1 MNRSR
6 LHSLRNIAVALLAC
20 AGFASCSQDELAEK
34 DTSLPAGKY
43 PLELT
48 ASIGEAVAAPAT
60 RGTVHGQWPYN
71 GNIVLHYAR
80 SRQYPDEDNI
90 NWGNR
95 FICNIDANGTVNI
108 TDGFYDSTP
117 YWENSKETIYIYTGT
132 NPLDF
137 GTGRSSWTV
146 EADQSDEGTVN
157 ITDGFYD
164 STPYWEN
171 SKETIYI
178 YTGTNPLDFGTGRS
192 SWTVEADQSDEGKLN
207 ESDYLV
213 AYEAF
218 AFQKDYTYTLRFRHL
233 TSKITVNLKQSD
245 YLKAQDPDSVKVT
258 LNTKKEQWYIE
269 GSFKGEPKEIWLEAA
284 AEEEEEELEQTEEI
298 TPYKNPNQTD
308 AGIYATYE
316 AVLIPQQITGT
327 DKTIQVKVGDAIY
340 NYEIKCDNGKFSGGE
355 NWIYNL
361 TVKENKLDVSIDY
374 TENIIGWGEND
385 KTGSGE
391 VELP

>member
-1 MNRSR
+1 M
-6 LHSLRNIAVALLAC
+6 ALLAC

-48 ASIGEAVAAPAT
+48 ASIGEAIAAPAT
-60 RGTVHGQWPYN
+60 RGTAHGTWPYK
-71 GNIVLHYAR
+71 GSLKIV
-80 SRQYPDEDNI
+80 SIDQDEDKI
-90 NWGNR
+90 NWNLV
-95 FICNIDANGTVNI
+95 NENYYYSVSADGTVELHN
-108 TDGFYDSTP
+108 TER
-117 YWENSKETIYIYTGT
+117 YWKKSDERLHIFAGARILGMEGVRWSVRPDQSN
-132 NPLDF
+132 
-137 GTGRSSWTV
+137 
-146 EADQSDEGTVN
+146 EAD
-157 ITDGFYD
+157 
-164 STPYWEN
+164 
-171 SKETIYI
+171 
-178 YTGTNPLDFGTGRS
+178 
-192 SWTVEADQSDEGKLN
+192 LN
-207 ESDYLV
+207 ASDYLT
-213 AYEAF
+213 AYGILNFHE
-218 AFQKDYTYTLRFRHL
+218 KEHTLEFRHL

-284 AEEEEEELEQTEEI
+284 AEEEELEQTEEI

>member
-1 MNRSR
+1 M
-6 LHSLRNIAVALLAC
+6 ALLAC

-48 ASIGEAVAAPAT
+48 ASIGEAIAAPAT
-60 RGTVHGQWPYN
+60 RGTAHGTWPYK
-71 GNIVLHYAR
+71 GSLKIV
-80 SRQYPDEDNI
+80 SIDQDEDKI
-90 NWGNR
+90 NWNLV
-95 FICNIDANGTVNI
+95 NENYYYSVSADGTVELHN
-108 TDGFYDSTP
+108 TER
-117 YWENSKETIYIYTGT
+117 YWKKSDERLHIFAGARILGMEGVRWSVRPDQSN
-132 NPLDF
+132 
-137 GTGRSSWTV
+137 
-146 EADQSDEGTVN
+146 EAD
-157 ITDGFYD
+157 
-164 STPYWEN
+164 
-171 SKETIYI
+171 
-178 YTGTNPLDFGTGRS
+178 
-192 SWTVEADQSDEGKLN
+192 LN
-207 ESDYLV
+207 ASDYLT
-213 AYEAF
+213 AYGILNFHE
-218 AFQKDYTYTLRFRHL
+218 KEHTLEFRHL

-284 AEEEEEELEQTEEI
+284 AEEEEEEELEQTEEI

>member
-1 MNRSR
+1 M
-6 LHSLRNIAVALLAC
+6 AVLLAC
-20 AGFASCSQDELAEK
+20 VGFASCSQDDLAEK

-48 ASIGEAVAAPAT
+48 ASIGEAIAAPAT
-60 RGTVHGQWPYN
+60 RGTAHGTWPYK
-71 GNIVLHYAR
+71 GSLKIV
-80 SRQYPDEDNI
+80 SIDQDEDKI
-90 NWGNR
+90 NWNLV
-95 FICNIDANGTVNI
+95 NENYYYSVSADGTVELHN
-108 TDGFYDSTP
+108 TER
-117 YWENSKETIYIYTGT
+117 YWKKSDERLHIFAGARILGMEGVRWSVRPDQSN
-132 NPLDF
+132 
-137 GTGRSSWTV
+137 
-146 EADQSDEGTVN
+146 EAD
-157 ITDGFYD
+157 
-164 STPYWEN
+164 
-171 SKETIYI
+171 
-178 YTGTNPLDFGTGRS
+178 
-192 SWTVEADQSDEGKLN
+192 LN
-207 ESDYLV
+207 ASDYLT
-213 AYEAF
+213 AYGILNFHE
-218 AFQKDYTYTLRFRHL
+218 KEHTLEFRHL
-233 TSKITVNLKQSD
+233 TSKITVNHKQSD

>member
-146 EADQSDEGTVN
+146 EADQSDEG
-157 ITDGFYD
+157 
-164 STPYWEN
+164 
-171 SKETIYI
+171 
-178 YTGTNPLDFGTGRS
+178 
-192 SWTVEADQSDEGKLN
+192 KLN

-245 YLKAQDPDSVKVT
+245 YLKAQDPDDVKVT
-258 LNTKKEQWYIE
+258 LATKNEQWYIE
-269 GSFKGEPKEIWLEAA
+269 GSFKGQPKEITMVGEGDKSRA
-284 AEEEEEELEQTEEI
+284 QEI
-298 TPYKNPNQTD
+298 IPYKNPNQTD

-316 AVLIPQQITGT
+316 AVLIPQQITDTG
-327 DKTIQVKVGDAIY
+327 KIIQIKVGDAIY
-340 NYEIKCDNGKFSGGE
+340 NYTIVCPNEKFSGGE
-355 NWIYNL
+355 NWIYNI
-361 TVKENKLDVSIDY
+361 TVKENELEVSIDY
-374 TENIIGWGEND
+374 KENIGWGTNGN
-385 KTGSGE
+385 TGSGE

>member
-1 MNRSR
+1 M
-6 LHSLRNIAVALLAC
+6 ALLAC

-48 ASIGEAVAAPAT
+48 ASIGEAIAAPAT
-60 RGTVHGQWPYN
+60 RGTAHGTWPYK
-71 GNIVLHYAR
+71 GSLKIV
-80 SRQYPDEDNI
+80 SIDQDEDKI
-90 NWGNR
+90 NWNLV
-95 FICNIDANGTVNI
+95 NENYYYSVSADGTVELHN
-108 TDGFYDSTP
+108 TER
-117 YWENSKETIYIYTGT
+117 YWKKSDERLHIFAGARILGMEGVRWSVRPDQSN
-132 NPLDF
+132 
-137 GTGRSSWTV
+137 
-146 EADQSDEGTVN
+146 EAD
-157 ITDGFYD
+157 
-164 STPYWEN
+164 
-171 SKETIYI
+171 
-178 YTGTNPLDFGTGRS
+178 
-192 SWTVEADQSDEGKLN
+192 LN
-207 ESDYLV
+207 ASDYLT
-213 AYEAF
+213 AYGILNFHE
-218 AFQKDYTYTLRFRHL
+218 KEHTLEFRHL

>member
-1 MNRSR
+1 M
-6 LHSLRNIAVALLAC
+6 AVLLAC
-20 AGFASCSQDELAEK
+20 VGFASCSQDDLAEK

-48 ASIGEAVAAPAT
+48 ASIGEAIAAPAT
-60 RGTVHGQWPYN
+60 RGTAHGTWPYK
-71 GNIVLHYAR
+71 GSLKIV
-80 SRQYPDEDNI
+80 SIDQDEDKI
-90 NWGNR
+90 NWNLV
-95 FICNIDANGTVNI
+95 NENYYYSVSADGTVELHN
-108 TDGFYDSTP
+108 TER
-117 YWENSKETIYIYTGT
+117 YWKKSDERLHIFAGARILGMEGVRWSVRPDQSN
-132 NPLDF
+132 
-137 GTGRSSWTV
+137 
-146 EADQSDEGTVN
+146 EAD
-157 ITDGFYD
+157 
-164 STPYWEN
+164 
-171 SKETIYI
+171 
-178 YTGTNPLDFGTGRS
+178 
-192 SWTVEADQSDEGKLN
+192 LN
-207 ESDYLV
+207 ASDYLT
-213 AYEAF
+213 AYGILNFHE
-218 AFQKDYTYTLRFRHL
+218 KEHTLEFRHL

>member
-48 ASIGEAVAAPAT
+48 ASIGEAIAAPAT
-60 RGTVHGQWPYN
+60 RGTAHGTWPYK
-71 GNIVLHYAR
+71 GSLKIV
-80 SRQYPDEDNI
+80 SIDQDEDKI
-90 NWGNR
+90 NWNLV
-95 FICNIDANGTVNI
+95 NENYYYSVSADGTVELHN
-108 TDGFYDSTP
+108 TER
-117 YWENSKETIYIYTGT
+117 YWKKSDERLHIFAGARILGMEGVRWSVRPDQSN
-132 NPLDF
+132 
-137 GTGRSSWTV
+137 
-146 EADQSDEGTVN
+146 EAD
-157 ITDGFYD
+157 
-164 STPYWEN
+164 
-171 SKETIYI
+171 
-178 YTGTNPLDFGTGRS
+178 
-192 SWTVEADQSDEGKLN
+192 LN
-207 ESDYLV
+207 ASDYLT
-213 AYEAF
+213 AYGILNFHE
-218 AFQKDYTYTLRFRHL
+218 KEHTLEFRHL

>member
-1 MNRSR
+1 MNRNR
-6 LHSLRNIAVALLAC
+6 LHSLRNIVAVLLAC
-20 AGFASCSQDELAEK
+20 VGFASCSQDDLAEK

-48 ASIGEAVAAPAT
+48 ASIGEAIAAPAT
-60 RGTVHGQWPYN
+60 RGTAHGTWPYK
-71 GNIVLHYAR
+71 GSLKIV
-80 SRQYPDEDNI
+80 SIDQDEDKI
-90 NWGNR
+90 NWNLV
-95 FICNIDANGTVNI
+95 NENYYYSVSADGTVELHN
-108 TDGFYDSTP
+108 TER
-117 YWENSKETIYIYTGT
+117 YWKKSDERLHIFAGARILGMEGVRWSVRPDQSN
-132 NPLDF
+132 
-137 GTGRSSWTV
+137 
-146 EADQSDEGTVN
+146 EAD
-157 ITDGFYD
+157 
-164 STPYWEN
+164 
-171 SKETIYI
+171 
-178 YTGTNPLDFGTGRS
+178 
-192 SWTVEADQSDEGKLN
+192 LN
-207 ESDYLV
+207 ASDYLT
-213 AYEAF
+213 AYGILNFHE
-218 AFQKDYTYTLRFRHL
+218 KEHTLEFRHL

-284 AEEEEEELEQTEEI
+284 AEEEELEQTEEI

>member
-48 ASIGEAVAAPAT
+48 ASIGEAIAAPAT
-60 RGTVHGQWPYN
+60 RGTAHGTWPYK
-71 GNIVLHYAR
+71 GSLKIV
-80 SRQYPDEDNI
+80 SIDQDEDKI
-90 NWGNR
+90 NWNLV
-95 FICNIDANGTVNI
+95 NENYYYSVSADGTVELHN
-108 TDGFYDSTP
+108 TER
-117 YWENSKETIYIYTGT
+117 YWKKSDERLHIFAGARILGMEGVRWSVRPDQSN
-132 NPLDF
+132 
-137 GTGRSSWTV
+137 
-146 EADQSDEGTVN
+146 EAD
-157 ITDGFYD
+157 
-164 STPYWEN
+164 
-171 SKETIYI
+171 
-178 YTGTNPLDFGTGRS
+178 
-192 SWTVEADQSDEGKLN
+192 LN
-207 ESDYLV
+207 ASDYLT
-213 AYEAF
+213 AYGILNFHE
-218 AFQKDYTYTLRFRHL
+218 KEHTLEFRHL

-258 LNTKKEQWYIE
+258 LNTKNEQWYIE

-327 DKTIQVKVGDAIY
+327 GKTIQVKVGDAIY
-340 NYEIKCDNGKFSGGE
+340 NYEIKCDENKFSGGK
-355 NWIYNL
+355 NWIYNI
-361 TVKENKLDVSIDY
+361 TVKENELEVSIDY
-374 TENIIGWGEND
+374 SESISWGTDGN
-385 KTGSGE
+385 TGSGE